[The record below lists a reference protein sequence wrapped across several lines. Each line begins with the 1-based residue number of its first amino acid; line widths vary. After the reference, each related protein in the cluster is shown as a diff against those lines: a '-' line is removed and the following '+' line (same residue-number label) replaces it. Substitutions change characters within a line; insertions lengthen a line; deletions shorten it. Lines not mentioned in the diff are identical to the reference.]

1 MRKLFIIAAMALGL
15 FAVGCDD
22 DFTPPAQLST
32 SFYDTYPN
40 AVDVEW
46 EREHGHIVAEFK
58 LPGVSNDCEAWFKND
73 GTWVLTTYDIKV
85 SELPEAVLNAFQSEY
100 GAATPIDG
108 VEYIEKSNGD
118 KQYVIEFE
126 TFEASGEID
135 VFLSY
140 SPDGKL
146 LNQWVNIYYDY
157 IYDLL

>member
-1 MRKLFIIAAMALGL
+1 MKKILF
-15 FAVGCDD
+15 FAVALMSFVAIGCEKDYKPSPTTRA
-22 DFTPPAQLST
+22 DFQQA
-32 SFYDTYPN
+32 YPD

-46 EREHGHIVAEFK
+46 EREHGHIVAEFT
-58 LPGVSNDCEAWFKND
+58 LPGVSKDCEAWFKKD